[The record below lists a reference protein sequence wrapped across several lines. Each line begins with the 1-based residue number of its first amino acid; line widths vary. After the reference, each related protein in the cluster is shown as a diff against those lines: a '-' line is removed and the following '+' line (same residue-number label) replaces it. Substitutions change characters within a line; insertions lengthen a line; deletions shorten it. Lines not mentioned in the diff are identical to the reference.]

1 MRRKLTKF
9 PYTLLLL
16 ISFLI
21 VGSCGAKKKISK
33 KNTTVKKEVIRIPK
47 DDTTPVITVNE
58 DLPVETPYE
67 KPNSTMTYAEVVALY
82 INNFKEI
89 AQTEMRLYG
98 IPASIKL
105 AQGIL
110 ESGAGRGDLTSRSNN
125 HFGIKCHNWTGD
137 VVYHDDD
144 ELQECFRKYNDPK
157 YSFRDHSLFL
167 TGRPRYSD
175 LFKLKKDDYK
185 GWARGLRKAGYA
197 TDPKYPEKLIRI
209 IEQYELYKLDAEVLG
224 NEVTVV
230 KDEENKIN
238 TYTVRPGDTLY
249 SIGKRFNI
257 PVETLKQYNGL
268 LNNDIKVGQVLYLNT
283 H

>member
-1 MRRKLTKF
+1 M
-9 PYTLLLL
+9 
-16 ISFLI
+16 
-21 VGSCGAKKKISK
+21 
-33 KNTTVKKEVIRIPK
+33 
-47 DDTTPVITVNE
+47 
-58 DLPVETPYE
+58 
-67 KPNSTMTYAEVVALY
+67 
-82 INNFKEI
+82 
-89 AQTEMRLYG
+89 
-98 IPASIKL
+98 
-105 AQGIL
+105 
-110 ESGAGRGDLTSRSNN
+110 
-125 HFGIKCHNWTGD
+125 
-137 VVYHDDD
+137 
-144 ELQECFRKYNDPK
+144 
-157 YSFRDHSLFL
+157 
-167 TGRPRYSD
+167 
-175 LFKLKKDDYK
+175 
-185 GWARGLRKAGYA
+185 RKAGYA